1 MYREKINVPCAA
13 FPTQISCVMIVWV
26 ATIVGSKKEG
36 GKCDLKTVTSFAKCM
51 LLAKP
56 LNHSLMHT
64 ALAGATNIL
73 NV

>member
-1 MYREKINVPCAA
+1 MCG
-13 FPTQISCVMIVWV
+13 ISNNGKLCDDCVDGNNSVV
-26 ATIVGSKKEG
+26 KKEG
-36 GKCDLKTVTSFAKCM
+36 GKCDLITVISFAKF
-51 LLAKP
+51 LLLTKP